1 MNNRRTSEHQTRVV
15 ELRRSNAAQRHVPKH
30 RKGTRR
36 ARKNSAIREA
46 REG

>member
-1 MNNRRTSEHQTRVV
+1 MENKPYMRAMQ

-36 ARKNSAIREA
+36 ARKSAVIREE
-46 REG
+46 REA

>member
-1 MNNRRTSEHQTRVV
+1 MENKPYMRAMQ

>member
-1 MNNRRTSEHQTRVV
+1 MENKPYMRAMQ

-36 ARKNSAIREA
+36 ARKNSAIQEA

>member
-1 MNNRRTSEHQTRVV
+1 MENKPYMRAMQ

-36 ARKNSAIREA
+36 ARKNAAIREA
-46 REG
+46 RED

>member
-1 MNNRRTSEHQTRVV
+1 MENKPYMRAMQ
-15 ELRRSNAAQRHVPKH
+15 ELRRSNAAQRHVPQH

>member
-1 MNNRRTSEHQTRVV
+1 MENKPYMRAMQ

-30 RKGTRR
+30 RKETRR

>member
-1 MNNRRTSEHQTRVV
+1 MENKPNMRAMQ